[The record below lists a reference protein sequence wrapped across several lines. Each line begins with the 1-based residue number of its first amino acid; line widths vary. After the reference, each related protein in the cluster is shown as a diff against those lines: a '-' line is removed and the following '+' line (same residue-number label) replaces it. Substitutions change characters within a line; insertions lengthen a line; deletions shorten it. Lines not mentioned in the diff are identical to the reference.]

1 MGAARLK
8 SKKELLKHIPKEEE
22 NIMKSVMTQLLEKG
36 MEKDE
41 EKKAAEVTKTMLIE
55 GDPIPKIARVTGLS
69 EAEIR
74 KLKSEMD
81 KD

>member
-1 MGAARLK
+1 
-8 SKKELLKHIPKEEE
+8 
-22 NIMKSVMTQLLEKG
+22 MKSVMTQLLEKG
-36 MEKDE
+36 EEKGIEKGE

-69 EAEIR
+69 EAQIR
-74 KLKSEMD
+74 KLKSQVD